1 MDRTAAVLAGTDNY
15 LGARVVIGDADHD
28 PDGHARDRRITSRD
42 GKRVTDGIGIIKS
55 RFLIDPADGTIFI
68 DGLGAG
74 HGSQVQDGSK

>member
-1 MDRTAAVLAGTDNY
+1 M
-15 LGARVVIGDADHD
+15 IGDADHG
-28 PDGHARDRRITSRD
+28 PDGQARYRRIATRD
-42 GKRVTDGIGIIKS
+42 GKRVTDGIGMIKS